1 MSTYNDKT
9 DVILVFNCDIREPI
23 TTAAE
28 TNYDDEGYGLIKA
41 ASILRIQE
49 LLENILNDSFSSCTA
64 RFQCDSMKNL
74 IFCISK

>member
-1 MSTYNDKT
+1 MSQFEDMSTYNDET

-49 LLENILNDSFSSCTA
+49 LLENILNDSFSVVLQGFSA
-64 RFQCDSMKNL
+64 
-74 IFCISK
+74 IA

>member
-1 MSTYNDKT
+1 MSQFEDMPTYNDKT

-49 LLENILNDSFSSCTA
+49 LLENILNDSFSVVLQGFSA
-64 RFQCDSMKNL
+64 
-74 IFCISK
+74 IA

>member
-1 MSTYNDKT
+1 MSQVEDMSTYNDKT

-49 LLENILNDSFSSCTA
+49 LLENILNDSFSVVLQGFSA
-64 RFQCDSMKNL
+64 
-74 IFCISK
+74 IA

>member
-1 MSTYNDKT
+1 MSQFEDMSTYNDKT

-49 LLENILNDSFSSCTA
+49 LLENILNDSFSVVLQGFSA
-64 RFQCDSMKNL
+64 
-74 IFCISK
+74 IA